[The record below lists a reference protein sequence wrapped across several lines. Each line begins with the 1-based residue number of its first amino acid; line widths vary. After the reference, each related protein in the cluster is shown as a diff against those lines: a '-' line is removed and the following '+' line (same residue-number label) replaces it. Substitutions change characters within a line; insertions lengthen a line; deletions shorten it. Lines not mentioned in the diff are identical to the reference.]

1 MGTSKSYGGPAN
13 RQLLPDWAFSES
25 DDEAKGEPNEPLA
38 DDSQSDGGEEAAD
51 NSDQTADHE
60 NTSTPVEPSN
70 SSAAEGAP
78 TPMLWQSARSSF
90 GSAISTGGDKN
101 EYRRA
106 ASKYV
111 RARGGSGGAA
121 RDARAARI
129 ATTRLGGFLSSV
141 STRGLEATL
150 RTFGLSAVVGKGAG
164 AVFAAILD
172 ALAPEGALR
181 EEAVARKATAE
192 ALERLYDLYGLEDGD
207 LAKLEK
213 MSGAVVTEAVI
224 ESVTCYIY
232 RLWLEELSIRIEDG
246 ALSALAAVSLERD
259 VADFVRESVKLDLK
273 GSDVVK
279 IDWEGAEGRGLI
291 DRIYSEA
298 YDLLGAA
305 G

>member
-1 MGTSKSYGGPAN
+1 MGTSKSYGGPAD
-13 RQLLPDWAFSES
+13 RQLLPIWALDQPDADGNDNASNES
-25 DDEAKGEPNEPLA
+25 PPKDEEIEGNKDAA
-38 DDSQSDGGEEAAD
+38 DDSAEAANHD
-51 NSDQTADHE
+51 EGSEEDLSGSSPPDL
-60 NTSTPVEPSN
+60 TSPSL
-70 SSAAEGAP
+70 
-78 TPMLWQSARSSF
+78 LWQSARSSF
-90 GSAISTGGDKN
+90 GTAISTGGGKD
-101 EYRRA
+101 EYRQA
-106 ASKYV
+106 ASRYV

-164 AVFAAILD
+164 AVFAAILE

-192 ALERLYDLYGLEDGD
+192 ALEWLYDLYGLEDGD

-213 MSGAVVTEAVI
+213 MSGAVVSEAVI
-224 ESVTCYIY
+224 ESVICYIY

-246 ALSALAAVSLERD
+246 ALSAAAAVGLERD

-273 GSDVVK
+273 GSDVLK
-279 IDWEGAEGRGLI
+279 IDWEGLEGRGLI

-305 G
+305 E